1 MTPSMILVLV
11 SIGFLLFLSAF
22 FSGTETAMTAASRSR
37 LHRWATQGKK
47 RALLAE
53 KLRQD
58 KERVIST
65 LLLANNVVNT
75 LASALAASLLI
86 TLYGEET
93 GVILATI
100 VMSALI
106 VVFAESLPKTY
117 ALRNP
122 NQLSLFVA
130 PILKTMVTV
139 LSPFA
144 RLAHSI
150 VIVMLHPFTPK
161 SSAPQAEK
169 DEEELLGAID
179 LHAQN
184 QQTIDESD
192 MLKNILDLD
201 DVPVEDIM
209 VHRQDVFTLDESLD
223 IHTLID
229 KAVQCPHMRI
239 PITKGRSDNIIGI
252 LHVKNILKNDYRN
265 KSDKKKLLAGLSP
278 PWFIPEST
286 SLLHQL
292 RAFQLKKEHMAMVVD
307 EYGTLQGIVTLED
320 ILEEIVGDIRDEFD
334 HPSPGISKKKDGSI
348 IVEGHITIRDIN
360 RTFNWQMPDEHA
372 ATIAGL
378 MMDETRTV
386 PKRNQRFRFHG
397 FEFTVLASTPKKIIR
412 VQVKPLEEP
421 VTLS

>member
-1 MTPSMILVLV
+1 MNVVIIAIVVLLLI
-11 SIGFLLFLSAF
+11 SGFL
-22 FSGTETAMTAASRSR
+22 SGTETAMTGASRSR
-37 LHRWATQGKK
+37 LHRWAKQGKK
-47 RALLAE
+47 RAQLVE

-58 KERVIST
+58 RERVIST

-75 LASALAASLLI
+75 LASALAASLFI

-93 GVILATI
+93 GVFLATV

-106 VVFAESLPKTY
+106 VVFAETLPKTY

-122 NQLSLFVA
+122 NQLALFVA
-130 PILKTMVTV
+130 PVLNTMVIL

-144 RLAHSI
+144 RLAY
-150 VIVMLHPFTPK
+150 VMVLVMLYPFTPK
-161 SSAPQAEK
+161 STTQQTEK

-179 LHAQN
+179 LHAQS
-184 QQTIDESD
+184 QETIDESD

-209 VHRQDVFTLDESLD
+209 VHRQDVFTLDENLD
-223 IHTLID
+223 IRTLID

-252 LHVKNILKNDYRN
+252 LHVKNILKNDYRAR
-265 KSDKKKLLAGLSP
+265 KDKAQLLKDLSP

-292 RAFQLKKEHMAMVVD
+292 RAFQVKKEHMAMVVD
-307 EYGTLQGIVTLED
+307 EYGTLRGIVTLED
-320 ILEEIVGDIRDEFD
+320 VLEEIVGDIRDEFD
-334 HPSPGISKKKDGSI
+334 HPSPGISKRKDGSI
-348 IVEGHITIRDIN
+348 VVEGHIAIRDIN
-360 RTFNWQMPDEHA
+360 RALSWQLPDEHA

-378 MMDETRTV
+378 IMNETRTV
-386 PKRNQRFRFHG
+386 PKRHQRFRFYG
-397 FEFTVLASTPKKIIR
+397 FEFTVLVATPKKVIKLHM
-412 VQVKPLEEP
+412 KPLETPANDKE
-421 VTLS
+421 SD